1 MASVSCFVVPSVVC
15 RLCYF
20 IFNCVYVGMYT
31 HAAILR
37 IQKRVLDPLWKSTL
51 KTIILK
57 WTKNNGN
64 QACHSSQQLCSTS
77 WVEVTHRQNAGRMNQ
92 LPPVERQ
99 GPRNLFRPF
108 KPVSLLIFQ
117 EPTGEAILISTQL
130 FLLYAGQGCQAPRRS
145 SLPNSS
151 PTLWPLNVHQNIY
164 NEEPLSRHLRIG
176 LIISQLLNLCRE
188 ANCVS
193 QGEVSDSVGPSPLC

>member
-1 MASVSCFVVPSVVC
+1 MGIKHVTLASSFV
-15 RLCYF
+15 LHLGWKLHTGKMQGEWT
-20 IFNCVYVGMYT
+20 NCLQWKDRDLETYS
-31 HAAILR
+31 
-37 IQKRVLDPLWKSTL
+37 DPL
-51 KTIILK
+51 
-57 WTKNNGN
+57 N
-64 QACHSSQQLCSTS
+64 QS
-77 WVEVTHRQNAGRMNQ
+77 
-92 LPPVERQ
+92 
-99 GPRNLFRPF
+99 LFWSFRSPLV
-108 KPVSLLIFQ
+108 KQYL
-117 EPTGEAILISTQL
+117 STQL

-176 LIISQLLNLCRE
+176 LIISQLLNLCRK